1 MEPENLRD
9 ESNMSPIIDVNEN
22 SMPGSPETLEMEGH
36 LEESAEQQPSSNST
50 PQDPFIISLSTWQW
64 INIDGVNLPAITR
77 NQQEKYVAVHMVQLR
92 LLSKFPSEIPNDIMQ
107 KYTMK
112 STKMTLA
119 EAWKFNAINTLLR
132 KFDLGCQQLFDEN
145 DELVKLADVM
155 MFYWNVKLVV
165 MKRIRKQYETIIQT
179 NEQNISIVSVLT
191 NLLKTIDDDIYHIPL
206 KIGELAD
213 NPEASPQPKSDKE
226 VVSAAPKTTRSLP
239 PSDPDPLISSLSAW
253 EWVNFDGSRLPA
265 VKRNGERYVAVQ
277 MVQIKLLSKF
287 PSNVPHEIIQK
298 YTMRSHKMTM
308 IEACQFNSINTLL
321 RKFDL
326 GSHIYSS
333 SDDLVTLNDV
343 QKFYWNVRLI
353 NLMRIEKLYGKL
365 MELREHQTNIPL
377 LATMSNL
384 KNYIGNDVENVKA
397 FLAELDTK
405 YPKLDELPTKNH
417 GW

>member
-36 LEESAEQQPSSNST
+36 LEESAEQ
-50 PQDPFIISLSTWQW
+50 
-64 INIDGVNLPAITR
+64 
-77 NQQEKYVAVHMVQLR
+77 
-92 LLSKFPSEIPNDIMQ
+92 
-107 KYTMK
+107 
-112 STKMTLA
+112 
-119 EAWKFNAINTLLR
+119 
-132 KFDLGCQQLFDEN
+132 
-145 DELVKLADVM
+145 
-155 MFYWNVKLVV
+155 
-165 MKRIRKQYETIIQT
+165 
-179 NEQNISIVSVLT
+179 
-191 NLLKTIDDDIYHIPL
+191 HIPL

-213 NPEASPQPKSDKE
+213 NPEASPQPKSDKEHIPLKIGELADNPEASPEPKSDKE